1 MSRHQGGVMLN
12 PPSYL
17 NLQVLWDNPAAE
29 VNFKFK
35 VQHSI
40 YGGHLIFQE
49 KRVGSG
55 RRN

>member
-1 MSRHQGGVMLN
+1 MLN
-12 PPSYL
+12 PPSNL

>member
-1 MSRHQGGVMLN
+1 MLRHQGVVMLDPLSN
-12 PPSYL
+12 L
-17 NLQVLWDNPAAE
+17 HLQVLWGNPAAE